1 MNSAPNCGDF
11 IFQKFGKLWSK
22 KCIYQPDVKRNT
34 AKLGQNPLLICQISK
49 FTYLL
54 TNKFTYLLAK
64 ELTFII
70 ASKFTYLVANKLTYL
85 QADKLNNLL
94 AIRLLN
100 Y

>member
-1 MNSAPNCGDF
+1 M
-11 IFQKFGKLWSK
+11 
-22 KCIYQPDVKRNT
+22 KRNT

-54 TNKFTYLLAK
+54 AK
-64 ELTFII
+64 ELTYIL

-85 QADKLNNLL
+85 QADKLDYLL
-94 AIRLLN
+94 AINLLT